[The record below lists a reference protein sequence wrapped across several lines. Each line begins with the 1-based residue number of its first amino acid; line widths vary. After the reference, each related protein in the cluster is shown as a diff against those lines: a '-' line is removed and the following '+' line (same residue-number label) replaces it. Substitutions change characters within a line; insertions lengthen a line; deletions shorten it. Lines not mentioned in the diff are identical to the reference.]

1 MKRIMAIMAMTVL
14 ALSASAQRYVQDPEF
29 AKQQNEK
36 EMAARTAKV
45 VKKDDIKRMYVRC
58 EDGEYCYE
66 AVYDDEEKTFGMA
79 ALQLKRYNWAPS
91 RHGYRFLTKGARLL
105 REDNKNL
112 TITHEIAGTWDMLV
126 VRNVKTSAVEDIF
139 LLETDGNPSE
149 MQFQQ
154 DIYDLLDGVY
164 ALASVEKEAHKV
176 HSWSTD
182 GKAYFGS
189 IWFAEHP
196 RQQSDPG
203 AYRYMGDGTIEF
215 GEGRMK
221 DVPEPPMPKFEVRQG
236 DDGRPHYFMDD
247 VELPNE
253 EEWRREREAHIP
265 MPGHGGHGAIMGPT
279 SWHFQ
284 LTENGMK
291 VKADLQE
298 YIPYYPCFGEE
309 FTLTKERGAYEGVDG
324 VWPVASVRPLTRG
337 MLKMMTKEGL
347 QLMLN
352 EVYARHG
359 QSFKDPKV
367 QKYFDAQSWYK
378 KAKQP
383 SALTPIEKLN
393 VSFLKSF
400 IKTK

>member
-1 MKRIMAIMAMTVL
+1 MKRMLTITAMTL
-14 ALSASAQRYVQDPEF
+14 LTLGASAQRFGQEPEY

-36 EMAARTAKV
+36 EMAGRTAKV
-45 VKKDDIKRMYVRC
+45 VKKNDIKRIFNRY

-66 AVYDDEEKTFGMA
+66 AGYDDEERTFGMGA
-79 ALQLKRYNWAPS
+79 MKWNRYSWAPS
-91 RHGYRFLTKGARLL
+91 SHGYRFVTKGGRLL

-112 TITHEIAGTWDMLV
+112 TITHEITDTWDMLV

-139 LLETDGNPSE
+139 LLDTNENPNGS
-149 MQFQQ
+149 QFQQ

-189 IWFAEHP
+189 VWFFENP
-196 RQQSDPG
+196 RQESDPG
-203 AYRYMGDGTIEF
+203 VYMYMGDGTIEF

-221 DVPEPPMPKFEVRQG
+221 NVPEPPMPKFEVRQG
-236 DDGRPHYFMDD
+236 DDGRPHYYMDD

-253 EEWRREREAHIP
+253 EVWNREREEHLP

-279 SWHFQ
+279 SWHLQ

-298 YIPYYPCFGEE
+298 YIAYYPCFGEE
-309 FTLTKERGAYEGVDG
+309 FTLTKERGAYEGIGG

-352 EVYARHG
+352 EIYARHG
-359 QSFKDPKV
+359 QSFKDAKV

-378 KAKQP
+378 KAKKP

-393 VSFLKSF
+393 ESFLKSF